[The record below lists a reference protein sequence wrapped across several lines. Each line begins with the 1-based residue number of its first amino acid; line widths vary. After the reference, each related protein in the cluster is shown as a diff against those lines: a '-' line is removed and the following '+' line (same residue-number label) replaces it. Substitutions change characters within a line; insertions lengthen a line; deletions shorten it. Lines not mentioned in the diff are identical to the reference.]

1 MHEMSITR
9 SIVAIV
15 AERADGKPVRR
26 VLVEIGKMSAIMPD
40 AVQFCF
46 DICAAGTV
54 LEGAVLEVNETSGL
68 GTCRECS
75 NSFELMTFIDPCPA
89 CGSIEI
95 TRKGGDD
102 LMIKE
107 FEFDVPQDLKEAV

>member
-15 AERADGKPVRR
+15 AERADGKQVRR

-54 LEGAVLEVNETSGL
+54 LEGAVLEVNETTGR
-68 GTCRECS
+68 GDCGECGA
-75 NSFELMTFIDPCPA
+75 SFEPTTLFDPCPA
-89 CGSIEI
+89 CGSNKI
-95 TRKGGDD
+95 TRSGGDD